1 MKKMLF
7 LLLGISMMAIAPSC
21 KKKSTDP
28 ETVYYY
34 ASAQIRGGAVNFK
47 TTATFS
53 KLCVLT
59 GVCNTFY
66 TDPAIIDKN
75 YMMIGFPTTAKA
87 GVTYTSD
94 SSYTRL
100 MYVDNAG
107 RKYYSSW
114 GDSLNITI
122 TKWEGH
128 GGTGSGTFSGKLRY
142 EVVPPNNPDSIYV
155 KNGTFSAKIWFVTGQ

>member
-1 MKKMLF
+1 MKKAHF
-7 LLLGISMMAIAPSC
+7 IITLLALIVIASAC
-21 KKKSTDP
+21 KKKSSDP

-34 ASAQIRGGAVNFK
+34 ANAQIKGVTQSFK
-47 TTATFS
+47 TTSTFS

-66 TDPAIIDKN
+66 TDPLVLDKN
-75 YMMIGFPTTAKA
+75 ILMIGFPTTVKA
-87 GVTYTSD
+87 GTTYTSD

-100 MYVDNAG
+100 MYVDNTG
-107 RKYYSSW
+107 RKYFSSW

-128 GGTGSGTFSGKLRY
+128 GGTGTGTFSGKLRY
-142 EVVPPNNPDSIYV
+142 EVVPPNNPDSIYI
-155 KNGTFSAKIWFVTGQ
+155 KNGAFSAKIWFVTGQ

>member
-1 MKKMLF
+1 MKKHIAV
-7 LLLGISMMAIAPSC
+7 LLAIAAIACTTGC
-21 KKKSTDP
+21 KKKSSDP

-34 ASAQIRGGAVNFK
+34 ASAQIRGAAVNFK
-47 TTATFS
+47 TTSTFS

-66 TDPAIIDKN
+66 TDPAVIDKN
-75 YMMIGFPTTAKA
+75 YMMIGFPATAKA

-107 RKYYSSW
+107 RKYFSSW
-114 GDSLNITI
+114 GDSLSITI

-142 EVVPPNNPDSIYV
+142 EIVPPNPADSIYV
-155 KNGTFSAKIWFVTGQ
+155 KNGTFSAKIWFVTGR